1 MSKISKFIYAS
12 SGRSM
17 ALKGKE
23 VTEKL
28 SLEPISIY
36 NKTKMTA
43 ERILLSYSKI

>member
-1 MSKISKFIYAS
+1 MQARDVHGVKKE
-12 SGRSM
+12 
-17 ALKGKE
+17 KE

-43 ERILLSYSKI
+43 ERIL